1 MALEKCE
8 NAAIIKKHINIIFVW
23 KFWIQF
29 NKKLNGSENI
39 TRLNLELELNR
50 KLEQIFLKGNFV
62 ITCTGDIKKSFS
74 FFLNLQTTK
83 DQG

>member
-1 MALEKCE
+1 MALEKSE
-8 NAAIIKKHINIIFVW
+8 YAAIIQKHINIIIVC

-62 ITCTGDIKKSFS
+62 ITCTGDVKKI
-74 FFLNLQTTK
+74 L
-83 DQG
+83 